1 MCERNLDEFC
11 STAVISIKQYIPEST
26 TFLGIV
32 KDWFMDYLGK
42 LLIIER
48 LISLVLLIII
58 FFIFFSRKERLL
70 QDKARIKFREKRTLM
85 YIAVALGLL
94 SLYTYILSE
103 IALTLVDV
111 GYLPA
116 SFEELHGAFEFV
128 HLGLIMISLA
138 IGVFLVWIVSGD
150 D

>member
-58 FFIFFSRKERLL
+58 FFIFFFQKGEVA
-70 QDKARIKFREKRTLM
+70 AR
-85 YIAVALGLL
+85 
-94 SLYTYILSE
+94 
-103 IALTLVDV
+103 
-111 GYLPA
+111 
-116 SFEELHGAFEFV
+116 
-128 HLGLIMISLA
+128 
-138 IGVFLVWIVSGD
+138 
-150 D
+150 